1 MHVLSRRLFL
11 LAFLAGLAL
20 SAILITPAAAT
31 NQLGGAA
38 ASGLEPGVP
47 LLPFVGTAEIGC
59 TRGSGGPVCGGH
71 HSYDAIDFLMPNG
84 TPLVSP
90 VDGVIVGVDSS
101 CSNVPFTCSGYGN
114 FLHISALD
122 GSASYVLSHLSEVVV
137 EEGLVAAGQLV
148 GYSGESGRASTP
160 HLHFEEHSSTHK
172 ELSGE
177 RRAPSAY
184 LGCVAPLGTEV
195 FPAAAGYDS
204 WYNVPAHAGVLIVND
219 CVGDASWL
227 GSDRSTL
234 EGLAG
239 IRRNEAVDLSF
250 DASLLQDDLD

>member
-1 MHVLSRRLFL
+1 M
-11 LAFLAGLAL
+11 
-20 SAILITPAAAT
+20 
-31 NQLGGAA
+31 
-38 ASGLEPGVP
+38 
-47 LLPFVGTAEIGC
+47 
-59 TRGSGGPVCGGH
+59 CGGH

-101 CSNVPFTCSGYGN
+101 CSNIPFTCSGYGN

-148 GYSGESGRASTP
+148 GYSGESGAPPLP
-160 HLHFEEHSSTHK
+160 HLHFEEHSSTQK

-195 FPAAAGYDS
+195 
-204 WYNVPAHAGVLIVND
+204 V
-219 CVGDASWL
+219 
-227 GSDRSTL
+227 
-234 EGLAG
+234 
-239 IRRNEAVDLSF
+239 
-250 DASLLQDDLD
+250 SLLPSRLRLLVRRACPRRCFDRQRLRGRCELARVRPVDVGRPGGDSAE